1 MKSAI
6 IFGVSGQDG
15 AFLAQLLLEKKY
27 RVIGVSRTMRTD
39 SFHNLDRL
47 NIRDKLELVSSSIH
61 DFRSVFAVL
70 NRYKPDEVYNL
81 AGQSSVA
88 RSFDEPF
95 ETFESISVANLNI
108 LEVIRML
115 DIPVKL
121 YNAGSGDCFGNM
133 DGQTASEQTPF
144 RPQSPYGVAKAAAY
158 FQVAN
163 YRKAYDIFACTGILF
178 NHESYLRP
186 EGFVTQKIVKAACRI
201 AKGKADEL
209 LLGNI
214 SIERD
219 WGWAPEYVTAMWMM
233 LQAKKADDYIIATG
247 TTLSLKAFIAAVFDY
262 LDLNWEKY
270 VKTDAQF
277 LRPTD
282 IQTIRANP
290 GKAEKKLNW
299 KARHNGCDVA
309 RMMVDAQLKSLE
321 K

>member
-1 MKSAI
+1 MKRAI

-15 AFLAQLLLEKKY
+15 AFLAQLLLGKNY

-39 SFHNLDRL
+39 SFHNLELL
-47 NIRDKLELVSSSIH
+47 NIRNKIELVSSSIH
-61 DFRSVFAVL
+61 DFRSVFTIM

-95 ETFESISVANLNI
+95 ETFESISVANLNL
-108 LEVIRML
+108 LEVIRIL
-115 DIPVKL
+115 KLPVRL

-133 DGQTASEQTPF
+133 DGQTACEETPF
-144 RPQSPYGVAKAAAY
+144 RPQSPYGVAKSAAY

-186 EGFVTQKIVKAACRI
+186 EEFVTQKIVKAACLI
-201 AKGKADEL
+201 AKGQADEL

-233 LQAKKADDYIIATG
+233 LQTKKADDYIIATG
-247 TTLSLKAFIAAVFDY
+247 ITLSLKEFIAVVFDY
-262 LDLNWEKY
+262 LDLNWKKY
-270 VKTDAQF
+270 VKTDDQF

-299 KARHNGCDVA
+299 KARYNGYDVA
-309 RMMVDAQLKSLE
+309 RMMVDAELKYQ
-321 K
+321 KK